1 MLSGNALR
9 HQMILPEQQ
18 RFYDYWRS
26 KCRGGAF
33 PSRHDILPED
43 IVGQLTMTSLLDVE
57 NNNPEHKRLRRFKY
71 RLAGTGFWNLY
82 QDEIQ
87 GQYVDEL
94 PLGDRCAYWDRILGQ
109 VVDKRR
115 PFAGV
120 TRPGTPTGSHL
131 AQFWIRL
138 PLSDNG
144 KDIDL
149 ILGYDHLVKLSD
161 VPDIQPA
168 QAQKYA

>member
-1 MLSGNALR
+1 MLAGNALR

-26 KCRGGAF
+26 KCKGGVF
-33 PSRHDILPED
+33 PTRHDILPED
-43 IVGQLTMTSLLDVE
+43 IVGQLTMTSLLDIE
-57 NNNPEHKRLRRFKY
+57 PGECLQNSDRRFKY

-82 QDEIQ
+82 MDEIQ

-94 PLGDRCAYWDRILGQ
+94 PLGDRCAYWDRVLGQ

-120 TRPGTPTGSHL
+120 TRPGTPQGNHF

-144 KDIDL
+144 RDINV

-161 VPDIQPA
+161 LPA
-168 QAQKYA
+168 METPNVQKYA

>member
-26 KCRGGAF
+26 KCKSGGF
-33 PSRHDILPED
+33 PSRHDIMPED
-43 IVGQLTMTSLLDVE
+43 IVGQLTMTSLLGVE
-57 NNNPEHKRLRRFKY
+57 QSGSGEEMNRRFKY

-82 QDEIQ
+82 QEEIQ
-87 GQYVDEL
+87 GRYIDEL
-94 PLGDRCAYWDRILGQ
+94 PLGNRCAYWDRVLGQ

-138 PLSDNG
+138 PLSENG
-144 KDIDL
+144 KDIDV
-149 ILGYDHLVKLSD
+149 ILGYDHLIKLSD
-161 VPDIQPA
+161 IPA
-168 QAQKYA
+168 VETEQAQKYA

>member
-9 HQMILPEQQ
+9 HQIILPEQQ

-43 IVGQLTMTSLLDVE
+43 IVGQLTMT
-57 NNNPEHKRLRRFKY
+57 R
-71 RLAGTGFWNLY
+71 NLY
-82 QDEIQ
+82 DDEIQ

-94 PLGDRCAYWDRILGQ
+94 PLGDRCDYWDRILNQ

-120 TRPGTPTGSHL
+120 TRPGTPNGSHF

-138 PLSDNG
+138 CSITRACRREKIRLDSTTY
-144 KDIDL
+144 L
-149 ILGYDHLVKLSD
+149 FRRAVK
-161 VPDIQPA
+161 I
-168 QAQKYA
+168 

>member
-26 KCRGGAF
+26 KCKGGVF

-43 IVGQLTMTSLLDVE
+43 IVGQLTMTSLLGVE
-57 NNNPEHKRLRRFKY
+57 QSVSESPQDRRFKY

-87 GQYVDEL
+87 GLQGSRVQGRQQAAIWLSFGFVSRSQIME
-94 PLGDRCAYWDRILGQ
+94 RI
-109 VVDKRR
+109 
-115 PFAGV
+115 
-120 TRPGTPTGSHL
+120 
-131 AQFWIRL
+131 
-138 PLSDNG
+138 
-144 KDIDL
+144 
-149 ILGYDHLVKLSD
+149 
-161 VPDIQPA
+161 
-168 QAQKYA
+168 

>member
-26 KCRGGAF
+26 KCKGGIF

-43 IVGQLTMTSLLDVE
+43 MVGQLTMTSLVDVE
-57 NNNPEHKRLRRFKY
+57 KNADETRRFKY

-120 TRPGTPTGSHL
+120 TRPGTPNGNHF

-138 PLSDNG
+138 PLSENG

-161 VPDIQPA
+161 MPA
-168 QAQKYA
+168 LQTAEAKKYA

>member
-9 HQMILPEQQ
+9 HQIILPEQQ

-26 KCRGGAF
+26 KCKAGAF

-43 IVGQLTMTSLLDVE
+43 IVGQLKMTSLLDVE
-57 NNNPEHKRLRRFKY
+57 QSRSEDAPARRFKY

-94 PLGDRCAYWDRILGQ
+94 PLGDRCDYWDRILGQ

-120 TRPGTPTGSHL
+120 TRPGTPTGGHL

-144 KDIDL
+144 TDIDL
-149 ILGYDHLVKLSD
+149 ILGYDHLIKFSD
-161 VPDIQPA
+161 VAAAEPLKE
-168 QAQKYA
+168 QKYA

>member
-9 HQMILPEQQ
+9 HQMILPKQQ

-26 KCRGGAF
+26 KCRGGNF

-43 IVGQLTMTSLLDVE
+43 IVTQLTMTSLIDIE
-57 NNNPEHKRLRRFKY
+57 EGAKRRFKY

-82 QDEIQ
+82 LDEIQ
-87 GQYVDEL
+87 GQYIDEL
-94 PLGDRCAYWDRILGQ
+94 PLGDRCAYWDRVLGQ

-115 PFAGV
+115 PYAGV
-120 TRPGTPTGSHL
+120 TRPGTPSGAHL

-144 KDIDL
+144 TDINV

-161 VPDIQPA
+161 IPVLEAETQ
-168 QAQKYA
+168 QKYA

>member
-1 MLSGNALR
+1 MLAGNALR

-26 KCRGGAF
+26 KCKGGVF
-33 PSRHDILPED
+33 PTRHDILPED
-43 IVGQLTMTSLLDVE
+43 IVGQLTMTSLLDIE
-57 NNNPEHKRLRRFKY
+57 PGECLQNSDRRFKY

-82 QDEIQ
+82 MDEIQ

-94 PLGDRCAYWDRILGQ
+94 PLGDRCAYWDRVLGQ

-120 TRPGTPTGSHL
+120 TRPGTPQGNHF

-144 KDIDL
+144 RDINV

-161 VPDIQPA
+161 LPA
-168 QAQKYA
+168 METPKVQKYA

>member
-1 MLSGNALR
+1 MLAGNALR
-9 HQMILPEQQ
+9 HQIILPEQQ

-26 KCRGGAF
+26 KCKGGNF

-43 IVGQLTMTSLLDVE
+43 IVSQLTMTSMVDVE
-57 NNNPEHKRLRRFKY
+57 VGTDETRRFKY

-87 GQYVDEL
+87 GQYIDEL
-94 PLGDRCAYWDRILGQ
+94 PLGDRCAYWHRILGQ
-109 VVDKRR
+109 VLDKRR

-120 TRPGTPTGSHL
+120 TRPGTPSGSHL

-144 KDIDL
+144 TDINL
-149 ILGYDHLVKLSD
+149 ILGYDHLIKLSD
-161 VPDIQPA
+161 IPA
-168 QAQKYA
+168 LQNATERKYA

>member
-9 HQMILPEQQ
+9 HQIILPEQQ

-26 KCRGGAF
+26 KCRDGAF

-43 IVGQLTMTSLLDVE
+43 IVGQLTMTSLFDVTGQG
-57 NNNPEHKRLRRFKY
+57 KRRFKY

-82 QDEIQ
+82 DDEIQ

-94 PLGDRCAYWDRILGQ
+94 PLGDRCDYWDRILNQ

-120 TRPGTPTGSHL
+120 TRPGTPNGSHF

-138 PLSDNG
+138 PLSENG
-144 KDIDL
+144 TDIDL

-161 VPDIQPA
+161 VQSLEPA
-168 QAQKYA
+168 AEKKYA

>member
-9 HQMILPEQQ
+9 HQIILPEQQ

-26 KCRGGAF
+26 KCKGGTF

-43 IVGQLTMTSLLDVE
+43 IVSQLSMTSMLDIE
-57 NNNPEHKRLRRFKY
+57 PAKQDTPRRFKY

-87 GQYVDEL
+87 GQYVDDL
-94 PLGDRCAYWDRILGQ
+94 PLGDRSAYWDRILGQ

-138 PLSDNG
+138 PMSDNG
-144 KDIDL
+144 KDINL

-161 VPDIQPA
+161 VSGLAPA
-168 QAQKYA
+168 QEKKYA

>member
-1 MLSGNALR
+1 
-9 HQMILPEQQ
+9 MILPEQQ

-26 KCRGGAF
+26 KCKGGVF
-33 PSRHDILPED
+33 PTRHDILPED
-43 IVGQLTMTSLLDVE
+43 IVGQLTMTSLLDIE
-57 NNNPEHKRLRRFKY
+57 PGECDQNSDRRFKY

-82 QDEIQ
+82 MDEIQ
-87 GQYVDEL
+87 GQYIDEL
-94 PLGDRCAYWDRILGQ
+94 PLGDRCAYWDRVLGQ

-120 TRPGTPTGSHL
+120 TRPGTPQGNHF

-144 KDIDL
+144 TDINV
-149 ILGYDHLVKLSD
+149 ILGYDHLVKLSEL
-161 VPDIQPA
+161 PAMQPA
-168 QAQKYA
+168 KVQKYA